1 MQRHGSRLPL
11 TSELPFIQ
19 GLASKLANHSA
30 AIQKAR
36 LPANLEFLKAGYVST
51 LSHDNLTIVGRR
63 ELFDHGVQFVPF
75 TFFNT
80 ASARKLT
87 RFCVGLPCNILT

>member
-19 GLASKLANHSA
+19 GLAAKLANHTAS
-30 AIQKAR
+30 IEKAK
-36 LPANLEFLKAGYVST
+36 LPSELEFLKSGYNTT

-63 ELFDHGVQFVPF
+63 ELFDHGVQYAF
-75 TFFNT
+75 
-80 ASARKLT
+80 SQ
-87 RFCVGLPCNILT
+87 